1 MKDYR
6 VTYVKKKEARLVEH
20 EWEDVELAG
29 NEIFGQNILS
39 MISTGSERGGFLT
52 DFSAD
57 SYPME
62 TGSSSIARVIKT
74 GKDVKGICEGDL
86 FFNDGHHTLL
96 VKKSEEDI
104 IPVPRGLSPEKAL
117 YARYAAVSMTSI
129 FKAGIKPVEKVIV
142 TGLGLVGIMCAQ
154 VLSSFGFD
162 VYAVD
167 PSPERREIALKVGIT
182 NAGGSLAEF
191 SGLNWAAG
199 ALMEC
204 SGNENAII
212 NSLDYIRKGG
222 EIYQIGVPWN
232 KNSDWDAHSLL
243 RSLFYGF
250 ISIHGGWE
258 WSIPRKP
265 GDFAPHSSNGHI
277 RSAMELIAQGKIKVV
292 EDMYELR
299 DPRDCNEVYNEISI
313 PRMRPTCMI
322 LDWREFGKTAS
333 K

>member
-6 VTYVKKKEARLVEH
+6 VTFIKRKEARLVEH
-20 EWEDVELAG
+20 ILEDIQPADD
-29 NEIFGQNILS
+29 EILGRNILS

-52 DFSAD
+52 EFPSE

-62 TGSSSIARVIKT
+62 TGSSSIGKVIKA
-74 GKDVKGICEGDL
+74 GKNVKVLKEGDL
-86 FFNDGHHTLL
+86 FFNDGHHALL
-96 VKKSEEDI
+96 VRKPEGDV
-104 IPVPRGLSPEKAL
+104 IPVPQGLPPEKAL

-129 FKAGIKPVEKVIV
+129 FKADIKPVEKVIV
-142 TGLGLVGIMCAQ
+142 TGLGLVGLMCAQ
-154 VLSSFGFD
+154 VLASFGFD
-162 VYAVD
+162 VYAID
-167 PSPERREIALKVGIT
+167 PSPERRESALKVGLT
-182 NAGGSLAEF
+182 NVGPSTAQFPELSF
-191 SGLNWAAG
+191 AAG

-222 EIYQIGVPWN
+222 QIFQIGVPWN
-232 KNSDWDAHSLL
+232 KDADWDAHSLL

-277 RSAMELIAQGKIKVV
+277 STAMELILKGRINVT

-299 DPRDCNEVYNEISI
+299 DPRECNQVYNEISI
-313 PRMRPTCMI
+313 PRMKPTSII
-322 LDWREFGKTAS
+322 LDWRDFEDTIV
-333 K
+333 

>member
-6 VTYVKKKEARLVEH
+6 VTFVKRKEARLIEH
-20 EWEDVELAG
+20 PWEDTALADD
-29 NEIFGQNILS
+29 EVFGQNILS
-39 MISTGSERGGFLT
+39 MISTGSERGGFTT
-52 DFSAD
+52 DFPQE

-62 TGSSSIARVIKT
+62 TGSSSIARVLKA
-74 GKDVKGICEGDL
+74 GKNVKGFREGDL
-86 FFNDGHHTLL
+86 FFNDGHHSLY
-96 VKKSEEDI
+96 VKKKEDDI
-104 IPVPRGLSPEKAL
+104 ILVPQGLLPEKAL

-142 TGLGLVGIMCAQ
+142 TGLGLVGTMCAQ
-154 VLSSFGFD
+154 VLASFGFD
-162 VYAVD
+162 VYAMD
-167 PSPERREIALKVGIT
+167 PSPERRETAVKLGLKHVGK
-182 NAGGSLAEF
+182 SPDEF
-191 SGLNWAAG
+191 SGLSFSAG

-212 NSLDYIRKGG
+212 SCLDYIRKGG
-222 EIYQIGVPWN
+222 EIYQIGVPWH
-232 KNSDWDAHSLL
+232 KNADWDAHSLL

-277 RSAMELIAQGKIKVV
+277 RTAMELIAQGKMNVI

-299 DPRDCNEVYNEISI
+299 NPRDCNEVYNEISI
-313 PRMRPTCMI
+313 PRMKPTCII
-322 LDWREFGKTAS
+322 LDWREFLKEKAE
-333 K
+333 